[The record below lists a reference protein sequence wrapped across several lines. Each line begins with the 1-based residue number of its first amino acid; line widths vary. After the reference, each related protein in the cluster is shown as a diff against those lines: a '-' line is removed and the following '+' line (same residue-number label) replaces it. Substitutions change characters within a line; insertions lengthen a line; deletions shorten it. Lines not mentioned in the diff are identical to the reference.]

1 MNWKRLFIWF
11 IYANQR
17 FYVVRIIR
25 CICAKIKT
33 VIIKSV
39 ADLMSLYA
47 QDVCRSCC
55 EKNLFQKLSSVTDG
69 KIKIM
74 FILRNN
80 DSTHDER
87 SNTVYSTQKCIFS
100 TERVIIFYRLHRN
113 DFRATNYKQV
123 VNNTRILLNCIVP
136 V

>member
-11 IYANQR
+11 IYVNQR

-33 VIIKSV
+33 VVIKSV

-47 QDVCRSCC
+47 LDVCRSCC

-69 KIKIM
+69 KKKKLCLYYLIM
-74 FILRNN
+74 TLHTTRGVTRCIPLKSVSFPPNELLYFTDCAETI
-80 DSTHDER
+80 STLLTT
-87 SNTVYSTQKCIFS
+87 SKSLII
-100 TERVIIFYRLHRN
+100 RVFY
-113 DFRATNYKQV
+113 
-123 VNNTRILLNCIVP
+123 
-136 V
+136 